1 MRRRVTIDLP
11 VEGDWEDIDL
21 DIFLTFR
28 ERSFE
33 RRYCKSFIPPHRIE
47 YCLGS
52 FSETGIENMRKRLA
66 DKPWKDLCKI
76 EVRDEKSIFEEL
88 AENDRRANDLGGPY
102 IRAEELMPTIRRI
115 NERLK
120 KEEKRNEND

>member
-1 MRRRVTIDLP
+1 MKRRVTIDLP

-28 ERSFE
+28 EGSFE
-33 RRYCKSFIPPHRIE
+33 RRYWKSFIPPHRIE

-52 FSETGIENMRKRLA
+52 FSETGIENIRKRLA

-76 EVRDEKSIFEEL
+76 EVRDEKAIFEEL
-88 AENDRRANDLGGPY
+88 AERDRQANDLGGPY
-102 IRAEELMPTIRRI
+102 IKAEDLIPTIKRI
-115 NERLK
+115 NERLE
-120 KEEKRNEND
+120 KEERNEND